1 MSRTTIAALSLA
13 ASVVIF
19 QPALAGDYD
28 GKWVIDFP
36 APQNNLQSSQN
47 VCTAFRLVVAVKD
60 NRLEATLQREAPT
73 GEVANSSA
81 ANAVPVKGTVAPDGT
96 VTAMWENFPVIGRL
110 TGNIGAVSVQ
120 GDCGPRTGRAVRVQ

>member
-1 MSRTTIAALSLA
+1 MSRTTIAALSLVT
-13 ASVVIF
+13 SVLTF
-19 QPALAGDYD
+19 QPAFAGEFD

-36 APQNNLQSSQN
+36 APQDNLRSSSD

-60 NRLEATLQREAPT
+60 SRLEATLQREEPS
-73 GEVANSSA
+73 GEVANSNA
-81 ANAVPVKGTVAPDGT
+81 ANAVPVKGSVAPDGT

-110 TGNIGAVSVQ
+110 TGDIGAISVQ

>member
-1 MSRTTIAALSLA
+1 MSRTTIAAASLTA
-13 ASVVIF
+13 LVLTF
-19 QPALAGDYD
+19 QPVLAGQYD

-60 NRLEATLQREAPT
+60 NQLEANLQREAT
-73 GEVANSSA
+73 SLEVENSNA
-81 ANAVPVKGTVAPDGT
+81 ANAVPVKGSVAPDGT
-96 VTAMWENFPVIGRL
+96 VIAKWEKFPVIGRL
-110 TGNIGAVSVQ
+110 TGNIGAISVQ